1 MASNPTDPVVVE
13 ADRRVER
20 AKASLRARMAVLER
34 RLGDVRDRIDLPE
47 QIRRH
52 PLPAIGIAF
61 ALGALVGGRGRRT
74 AARLAPPAAPPLAP
88 RPRTFG
94 GAALAIA
101 SALGFQLLREL
112 AVGQLMRTAER
123 LWREQGGPFAEHDPR
138 NDPGDDLERD
148 PMRGF
153 ASHIEP

>member
-1 MASNPTDPVVVE
+1 MTSNTTDPVVVE
-13 ADRRVER
+13 ADQRVQQ

-34 RLGDVRDRIDLPE
+34 RLGDVRDRIDLPA

-52 PLPAIGIAF
+52 PLPAAGIAF
-61 ALGALVGGRGRRT
+61 VLGALVGGRGRRT
-74 AARLAPPAAPPLAP
+74 PARLALPPGPAPGP

-123 LWREQGGPFAEHDPR
+123 LLRERGGPFAEREPEHDLGHDDPR
-138 NDPGDDLERD
+138 GIAYHTDR
-148 PMRGF
+148 
-153 ASHIEP
+153 